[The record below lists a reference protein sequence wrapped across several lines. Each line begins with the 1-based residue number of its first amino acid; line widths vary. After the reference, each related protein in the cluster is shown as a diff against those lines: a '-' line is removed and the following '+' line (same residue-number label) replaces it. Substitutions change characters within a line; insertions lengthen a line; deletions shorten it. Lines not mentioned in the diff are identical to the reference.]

1 MLQEYV
7 QACPHHRMEDWLLI
21 QNFYHGLTMESR
33 QHLDAAAGG
42 AFFSLKVGQAKE
54 LIEKMVENQ
63 CWTDEHLKGTSNS
76 YEVDS
81 LSMEYLLSKLE
92 ERANWKRDRAA
103 IEYFAAKQP
112 QVSMSC
118 EECGGMNHTSDACP
132 SRDLKSL
139 LNDGGYGPPPPQPY
153 QRWNP

>member
-1 MLQEYV
+1 
-7 QACPHHRMEDWLLI
+7 
-21 QNFYHGLTMESR
+21 MESC
-33 QHLDAAAGG
+33 QHLDATTRG

-63 CWTDEHLKGTSNS
+63 GWTDDHLKAMSHS
-76 YEVDS
+76 YEVNS
-81 LSMEYLLSKLE
+81 LSMAYLLNKLE

-112 QVSMSC
+112 QVRLPC
-118 EECGGMNHTSDACP
+118 EECGGMNHTSDVCP

-139 LNDGGYGPPPPQPY
+139 LNDGGYGPPPP
-153 QRWNP
+153 

>member
-1 MLQEYV
+1 
-7 QACPHHRMEDWLLI
+7 
-21 QNFYHGLTMESR
+21 MESR

-63 CWTDEHLKGTSNS
+63 GWIDEHLKGMSHSYKVNS
-76 YEVDS
+76 I
-81 LSMEYLLSKLE
+81 SMEYLLSKLE

-103 IEYFAAKQP
+103 IEYFVAKQP

-139 LNDGGYGPPPPQPY
+139 LNDGGYGPPPP
-153 QRWNP
+153 